1 MTKKKITRFIAALTT
16 AGLVSS
22 CTLLTKQQQQVIAKA
37 ESIGT
42 APIRREKI
50 VTVFD
55 LKEIPSTR
63 FGGSVRSGRMYFS
76 ETWQHPS
83 GLSII
88 AFDSE
93 YVGPLEI
100 VPMSIDSIVNN
111 PERKTSDFISSGTI
125 DGVPTLT
132 STGQPKKRKTF
143 HEILLKRQKKE
154 VFRST
159 K

>member
-1 MTKKKITRFIAALTT
+1 MTRFIAALTT
-16 AGLVSS
+16 AGLISS
-22 CTLLTKQQQQVIAKA
+22 CTVLTKQQQQVIAKA

-55 LKEIPSTR
+55 LKEIPSER
-63 FGGSVRSGRMYFS
+63 SGGIVGSGRMYFS

-111 PERKTSDFISSGTI
+111 PERKTSDFISSGI
-125 DGVPTLT
+125 INGVPTIT
-132 STGQPKKRKTF
+132 STAQPKKRKTF
-143 HEILLKRQKKE
+143 HGIILMRQKKE